1 MDDLCYDNRLN
12 ICEIEHK
19 AGPFHTNTFLC
30 PQAQPKA
37 AKLVVQIMFFIEA
50 KLWIFNRLVNKVDLC
65 DC

>member
-37 AKLVVQIMFFIEA
+37 AKLALQK
-50 KLWIFNRLVNKVDLC
+50 KLCVKENCGFSID
-65 DC
+65 